1 MASFGDIARV
11 LGYAELSGLGTAEEQ
26 RQRADRQAQLDL
38 QRKRLE
44 QETKTHEL
52 EWGMA
57 SPEELSFYAPLFKE
71 LGVVMPTT
79 GQIRRRDIPSVLNY
93 ATQAANRPK
102 NVDITELAG
111 LAGVP
116 LAPTVTATPGTQPG
130 TFGEMAESGPTV
142 TTGPPPP
149 RMVRPEVAREI
160 LSVRGQ
166 TWRDRLSQKKEQ
178 RIEDQATVNSL
189 AQDLYDQKR
198 SAGVGHGPASSQ
210 AIQEAQARYPTVSV
224 TKFPQARQPGA
235 MVETAEG
242 GFVQQSPYTGEIG
255 TVSGFTGK
263 TATAADRE
271 AARKDREA
279 RAKLTEES
287 TRLQNEIRQARLDQ
301 IAAEKEADDVEGL
314 IAAGKP
320 IPEKA
325 KDRAAKNLEASAK
338 DYRNLAE
345 TSDDPR
351 SQQTYMGLTAKLLD
365 RAAKIRAYKPGQPAA
380 PTGGVITDAQ
390 RAADRIVLQ
399 RAANDLYGKDWDALT
414 KSEKDIALKHARAL
428 AGGQ

>member
-1 MASFGDIARV
+1 MASLGDIFRV
-11 LGYAELSGLGTAEEQ
+11 LGFGTVSGLGTAEEQ

-44 QETKTHEL
+44 QETKTQEL

-57 SPEELSFYAPLFKE
+57 SPEELSFYGPLFKE
-71 LGVVMPTT
+71 LGVVMPQT
-79 GQIRRRDIPSVLNY
+79 GQVRRRDIPNVLQY

-102 NVDITELAG
+102 DVDLAAAAKM
-111 LAGVP
+111 AGIP
-116 LAPTVTATPGTQPG
+116 LEPMTTATPASQPG
-130 TFGEMAESGPTV
+130 TFGEAAESGPTV
-142 TTGPPPP
+142 TTGVPTSL
-149 RMVRPEVAREI
+149 MVKPELGRQILTLRE
-160 LSVRGQ
+160 Q
-166 TWRDRLSQKKEQ
+166 TLRDRLAQKRQ
-178 RIEDQATVNSL
+178 QYTEDQAAANSL

-198 SAGVGHGPASSQ
+198 TAGTGHGAAASQ
-210 AIQEAQARYPTVSV
+210 AIQEAQTRYPNVSV
-224 TKFPQARQPGA
+224 TKYPQPRQPGA

-242 GFVQQSPYTGEIG
+242 GFVQQSPYTGELG
-255 TVSGFTGK
+255 TVPGFTGK

-279 RAKLTEES
+279 RDKLAAES

-301 IAAEKEADDVEGL
+301 IAAEKEADNVEEL
-314 IAAGKP
+314 ITAGNP
-320 IPEKA
+320 VPERA
-325 KDRAAKNLEASAK
+325 KDRAARNLEASAK
-338 DYRNLAE
+338 DYRSLAE

-351 SQQTYMGLTAKLLD
+351 SQQTYMGLAAKLLD
-365 RAAKIRAYKPGQPAA
+365 RGAKIRAYKPGEPKA
-380 PTGGVITDAQ
+380 PTGGPITDAQ

-414 KSEKDIALKHARAL
+414 KAEKEIALKHARAL